1 MVGDSVIG
9 VANPPLGGAPD
20 TVSNLGRNRRSRRA
34 PRTHSSSIRDGD
46 CSLPMD
52 GVQPRTG
59 SALRTRQR
67 GPRGCGSERELG
79 LRKLRSEPSTA
90 QRPVSRQPAAKA
102 SIELE
107 SASAGPW
114 TQNPNR
120 ALVRRALEHLGTVLA
135 ASALAAT
142 RKAAEDMSMKNQHSS
157 HANLLRGVFAGA
169 LALACSAEVPDSMS
183 VATPEFDAQHGEAPS
198 EAVVHPDSTVVA
210 KFALGPTH
218 EVEFREY
225 PHLGIAV
232 ATETLHAD
240 LDRDA
245 PNLAKRGVRHG
256 MPIHEIYRIVA
267 GEDADPAIFEHLRK
281 IKERFA
287 ALGRPNLGST
297 ASDQLDSVARPTNL
311 ETERPGVASEIEPQ
325 AATLTQAICTEPQW
339 NWQSDEAWFKNNYCY
354 SASQYC
360 DSLDPSHVSSV
371 FGRTS
376 DSDHFNQSHC
386 SEAKIEINLGR
397 WEWCDSLDLCIKWTN
412 VFKGLITPRVIK
424 SFYFNLPHPTVK
436 VQTKIQSLQGNFT
449 GLAHFAFS
457 AN

>member
-1 MVGDSVIG
+1 
-9 VANPPLGGAPD
+9 
-20 TVSNLGRNRRSRRA
+20 
-34 PRTHSSSIRDGD
+34 
-46 CSLPMD
+46 
-52 GVQPRTG
+52 
-59 SALRTRQR
+59 
-67 GPRGCGSERELG
+67 
-79 LRKLRSEPSTA
+79 
-90 QRPVSRQPAAKA
+90 
-102 SIELE
+102 
-107 SASAGPW
+107 
-114 TQNPNR
+114 
-120 ALVRRALEHLGTVLA
+120 
-135 ASALAAT
+135 
-142 RKAAEDMSMKNQHSS
+142 MSMKNQQSS

-183 VATPEFDAQHGEAPS
+183 VATPEFDDQHGEAPS
-198 EAVVHPDSTVVA
+198 EADVHADSTVVA

-287 ALGRPNLGST
+287 SSGQPNLGLT
-297 ASDQLDSVARPTNL
+297 ASDQLDSAARPTNP
-311 ETERPGVASEIEPQ
+311 ETERPGGASEI
-325 AATLTQAICTEPQW
+325 EPQW

-360 DSLDPSHVSSV
+360 DTLDPSHVSAV
-371 FGRTS
+371 FGETS

-386 SEAKIEINLGR
+386 SDARVDVDLGR
-397 WEWCDSLDLCIKWTN
+397 WEWCASLDLCIKWQN
-412 VFKGLITPRVIK
+412 VFKGFIGPRVIK